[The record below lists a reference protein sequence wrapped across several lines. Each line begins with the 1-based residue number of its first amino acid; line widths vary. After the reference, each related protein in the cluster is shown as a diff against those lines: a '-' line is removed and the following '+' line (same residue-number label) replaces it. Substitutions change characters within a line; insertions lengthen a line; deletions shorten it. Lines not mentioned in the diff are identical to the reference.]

1 MSWPHRRISA
11 GIDKWFAWGV
21 VAGVFVVVQL
31 ASFGVPGLM
40 VYGWAI
46 PLLFGFLYSEDTW
59 HLISVL
65 SIVGP
70 SVVLNILSSWHR

>member
-1 MSWPHRRISA
+1 MSWLNRRISV

-21 VAGVFVVVQL
+21 VAGVCVVVQL
-31 ASFGVPGLM
+31 ASFGVSGLI

-46 PLLFGFLYSEDTW
+46 PVLFGFLYTEDTW

-70 SVVLNILSSWHR
+70 SVVINILPSWNR